1 MVICLCFTKKVLTDL
16 DNLGLYKEML
26 SRSVEFAKKF
36 YEVILYTDN
45 ETLPDLKE
53 IEVEKRLVD
62 SSDFYF
68 IDDFKVDLLE
78 KVLCNDSV
86 LIDVDLFLFKPLN
99 FKEGFDLY
107 VDYKEKSTEKWYT
120 RYIDILL
127 ENGVRDIIP
136 EFGSRTYFPPNI
148 GIVKFTNLEYKEQY
162 IKLYN
167 KLKTWIKSKNLN
179 LDRGASMV
187 LGQYTLALLNSDNK
201 YRIYYS
207 RNQNTGNNFLHLSGP
222 IKFEK
227 DALKKYLPDTRQKL
241 I

>member
-1 MVICLCFTKKVLTDL
+1 MVICLCFTKKVLSNL

-36 YEVILYTDN
+36 YKVILYTDN

-53 IEVEKRLVD
+53 IKVEKRLID

-78 KVLCNDSV
+78 KVLCEDSV

-107 VDYKEKSTEKWYT
+107 VDYKEKSTEEWYT
-120 RYIDILL
+120 RYINILL

-136 EFGSRTYFPPNI
+136 EFGNRTYFPPNI
-148 GIVKFTNLEYKEQY
+148 GIIKFTNLEYKEQY

-167 KLKTWIKSKNLN
+167 KLKAWIKSKNLN

-187 LGQYTLALLNSDNK
+187 LGQYTLALLNSDNR

-227 DALKKYLPDTRQKL
+227 DALKKYLPDTKSKL

>member
-1 MVICLCFTKKVLTDL
+1 MVICFCFTKKVLSNL
-16 DNLGLYKEML
+16 DNLDLYREML

-36 YEVILYTDN
+36 YQVILYTDS
-45 ETLPDLKE
+45 ETLPDLE
-53 IEVEKRLVD
+53 TIQVEKRLVD

-78 KVLCNDSV
+78 KVLCEDSV

-107 VDYKEKSTEKWYT
+107 VDYKEKSTEEWYT
-120 RYIDILL
+120 RYINVLL
-127 ENGVRDIIP
+127 ENRVTDIIP

-148 GIVKFTNLEYKEQY
+148 GIIKFTNLEYKEQY
-162 IKLYN
+162 IKLYK
-167 KLKTWIKSKNLN
+167 KLKTWIKDKNIN

-227 DALKKYLPDTRQKL
+227 DALKKYLPNTKQKL

>member
-68 IDDFKVDLLE
+68 IDDFKVYLLE

-136 EFGSRTYFPPNI
+136 EFGNRTYFPPNI

>member
-1 MVICLCFTKKVLTDL
+1 
-16 DNLGLYKEML
+16 ML

-36 YEVILYTDN
+36 YKVILYTDN
-45 ETLPDLKE
+45 ETLPDLE
-53 IEVEKRLVD
+53 HIQVEKRLVD

-68 IDDFKVDLLE
+68 IDDFKVYLLE
-78 KVLCNDSV
+78 KVLHKDDV

-120 RYIDILL
+120 EYIDILL
-127 ENGVRDIIP
+127 KGGIRNILPD
-136 EFGSRTYFPPNI
+136 FGSRTYFPPNI
-148 GIVKFTNLEYKEQY
+148 GIIKFTNLEYKEKY
-162 IKLYN
+162 IETYN
-167 KLKTWIKSKNLN
+167 KVKAWIKNEGIE

-187 LGQYTLALLNSDNK
+187 LGQYTLALLNSNNK
-201 YRIYYS
+201 YRIYYC

-227 DALKKYLPDTRQKL
+227 DALKKYLPATKSKL